1 MEQKMRLAALVA
13 GALNILFCALCIYFT
28 RALFTGHDADFW
40 LHLQIFATGSTS
52 LAVQVVGLYGIVRR
66 GASAVRIQLY
76 TLVALSLFFVIR
88 AFANVLFWLFV
99 GWNFALLF
107 VLLNYLNEAK
117 REARL
122 LQRRPAN
129 VDVAAAAAS

>member
-1 MEQKMRLAALVA
+1 M
-13 GALNILFCALCIYFT
+13 
-28 RALFTGHDADFW
+28 
-40 LHLQIFATGSTS
+40 
-52 LAVQVVGLYGIVRR
+52 
-66 GASAVRIQLY
+66 RIQLY

>member
-1 MEQKMRLAALVA
+1 MT
-13 GALNILFCALCIYFT
+13 FCIQ
-28 RALFTGHDADFW
+28 

-129 VDVAAAAAS
+129 VDVAAASAS